1 VTVMSTSWDPRTTY
15 DHSEKEL
22 DLMKRRKTMREQ
34 MRAYWVKE
42 STNPHT
48 RQCGGHLFDPAYQRW
63 QAAKAT
69 EHMFFKPTA
78 KQFRLHLLGLFVP
91 FYLMYKLASGEARFK
106 EVQFQSGTVAYRDR
120 DLSVDCYR
128 P

>member
-1 VTVMSTSWDPRTTY
+1 MSTSWDPRTTY

-48 RQCGGHLFDPAYQRW
+48 R
-63 QAAKAT
+63 
-69 EHMFFKPTA
+69 
-78 KQFRLHLLGLFVP
+78 V
-91 FYLMYKLASGEARFK
+91 S
-106 EVQFQSGTVAYRDR
+106 SI
-120 DLSVDCYR
+120 
-128 P
+128 